1 MPNALAKLRSW
12 IKPWIRPWETGAD
25 PMEIRRAVL
34 EDIDSR
40 AVAAGQGRRLF
51 PFDRVRVEILAA
63 DAEERAVLEAVV
75 DDWDLPRAV
84 AERLREREVR
94 VPEGL
99 TVETTVVEGPIPE
112 PGERRWK
119 VVYEKTGR
127 AAEAP
132 ASPTAARPAVELTV
146 LKGRAK
152 QRVYTLDTERIW
164 IGRLEEVLDHA
175 GRIKRRNDVAF
186 LDESEESATV
196 SREHAR
202 IAWDA
207 GNRCWRLRDEQSA
220 SGTRIFR
227 EGRSIEVSGHDR
239 QGVRLQPGDEV
250 YFGKACVKIGMR

>member
-164 IGRLEEVLDHA
+164 IGRLEESSRARRAPPSPGSTPASPGTPATAA
-175 GRIKRRNDVAF
+175 GAC
-186 LDESEESATV
+186 AT
-196 SREHAR
+196 SRAPP
-202 IAWDA
+202 A
-207 GNRCWRLRDEQSA
+207 
-220 SGTRIFR
+220 
-227 EGRSIEVSGHDR
+227 
-239 QGVRLQPGDEV
+239 PGSS
-250 YFGKACVKIGMR
+250 GKAAASRSAATTARACGSNLATRSTSARPA